1 MSNTISRALRF
12 AFAFALVLSIS
23 TEAQAQ
29 ISLGKISGVVVDS
42 ATREPLPAASVR
54 VEGTVLGAMA
64 NDMGE
69 YFILNVPPGTY
80 TLVVNVI
87 GYVPVRAIGTRVDAD
102 ITTTL
107 NFELE
112 STILE
117 SAEAVEVVATRDLVE
132 KSLTSTRTIVQ
143 AEEIQALPV
152 VNIAE
157 VVLTTAGSF
166 AGNLRGGRAQDQQT
180 TIDGATVTGQR
191 LNESQAF
198 TINPYMIQELQVKTG
213 TFNAEYVNAL
223 AGITTVVTR
232 EGGSSYN
239 GNFEYRTLGQKGLNW
254 AKPPD
259 LDIVDAYRA
268 GTWSEQDLRDIIQ
281 GAIDKTNAFNS
292 DPARADDG
300 LRMQDPFD
308 VLDMTGAPD
317 SWTAIYKRDTYYWD
331 YDRVIPEPEAILWS
345 YLTDGLPEA
354 QANSGVA
361 VNRDAP
367 VDRSFHPDKYNQFA
381 QNNRTEK
388 RPVQIDFGMGGPL
401 GSKLN
406 WFASGR
412 FNESWGRNPND
423 YTRLMNTFVKMTYRP
438 RTSMKLSMSGLIED
452 EGFFSRKGQRST
464 PYSWKY
470 NSDGRNQNY
479 NGRFHVNVA
488 YTHTLSPRTF
498 YEIRFSHLREYNE
511 RYNPKYGKEPL
522 PALTSAFINSVGYSA
537 LEEGAGTQVPYIL
550 YGDEAYS
557 AIDFGNYISRRPFK
571 TDINFAITSQVNSNH
586 QFKGGFGVTM
596 NDYEESTRGPARGNA
611 VSLFNDLNLDPTAST
626 LPLAGRQAHVY
637 PVEYF
642 AYMQDRIEYGSLVV
656 NAGLR
661 LDIFDANANAI
672 NPYRPRSGPGP
683 EHDDPEYR
691 TLEPSM
697 KTGLAPRLGISHP
710 ITDRA
715 ALHYSYGIFNQ
726 RPRLEALYTG
736 LVQTSPFERNHGNPD
751 LPFQKSTN
759 YEMGLQAEIYP
770 GYYVDVTGY
779 FRDVNN
785 QPLTWL
791 FAPDVAFIGGSQRE
805 VSILLPTFAQ
815 DARGLEV
822 SLRRQM
828 ANRFSV
834 RANYTLAFTSDLTTP
849 QTVRERGGETVL
861 VFSDFVD
868 GTPTPDTY
876 IREFNQFDRRHR
888 LVTNLLLELPYGIS
902 ASLLTKAQ
910 SGNQYRTSS
919 DQAIDPL
926 GLLAA
931 AQRSPW
937 TWTTDLYAQKNFDL
951 GNVRLGVFTQ
961 VNNLFDRANIYSITG
976 GSDNATGDRWS
987 RRGDPVG
994 LVGGPLGGIGTQ
1006 GNGPRDIWVG
1016 LNLAW

>member
-1 MSNTISRALRF
+1 MSITISRALRF

-87 GYVPVRAIGTRVDAD
+87 GYVPVRAIGTQVDAD

-157 VVLTTAGSF
+157 VILTTAGSF
-166 AGNLRGGRAQDQQT
+166 AGNLRGGRPQDQQT
-180 TIDGATVTGQR
+180 TIDGATVTGQQ
-191 LNESQAF
+191 NNTGQAF

-232 EGGSSYN
+232 DGGSSYN

-317 SWTAIYKRDTYYWD
+317 SWTAIYKRDNYYWD

-345 YLTDGLPEA
+345 YLSDGLPEA

-381 QNNRTEK
+381 RNNRTEK

-423 YTRLMNTFVKMTYRP
+423 YSRLMNTFVKMTYRP

-452 EGFFSRKGQRST
+452 QGFFSRKGQRST

-470 NSDGRNQNY
+470 NSDGRNQSY

-498 YEIRFSHLREYNE
+498 YEIRFSHLREYVE

-557 AIDFGNYISRRPFK
+557 SIDFGNYSSVRPFK
-571 TDINFAITSQVNSNH
+571 TDLNFAITSQVNSNH

-726 RPRLEALYTG
+726 RPPLQHLYMG

-779 FRDVNN
+779 FRDANN

-815 DARGLEV
+815 DARGLELSV
-822 SLRRQM
+822 RRQM

-876 IREFNQFDRRHR
+876 IREFTANDRRHR
-888 LVTNLLLELPYGIS
+888 IVANLLLELPYGIS
-902 ASLLTKAQ
+902 ASFLTKAQ

-919 DQAIDPL
+919 DQAVDPL

-931 AQRSPW
+931 SQRSPW

-961 VNNLFDRANIYSITG
+961 VNNLFDRANIYSVTS
-976 GSDNATGDRWS
+976 GSNNAAGDRWQ

-1006 GNGPRDIWVG
+1006 ANGPRDIWVG

>member
-1 MSNTISRALRF
+1 MSIISRALRF
-12 AFAFALVLSIS
+12 AFAFALVLSFS
-23 TEAQAQ
+23 TEALAQ
-29 ISLGKISGVVVDS
+29 LSLGKISGVVVDK

-69 YFILNVPPGTY
+69 YFILNVPPGNY
-80 TLVVNVI
+80 NLIVNVI
-87 GYVPVRAIGTRVDAD
+87 GYVPLRAVDALVNAD
-102 ITTTL
+102 LTTTL

-180 TIDGATVTGQR
+180 TIDGSTVTMQHG
-191 LNESQAF
+191 NTGQAF
-198 TINPYMIQELQVKTG
+198 TINPYMIQELEVKTG

-223 AGITTVVTR
+223 AGITSVVTR
-232 EGGSSYN
+232 EGSSSFN

-254 AKPPD
+254 VKPPD

-268 GTWSEQDLRDIIQ
+268 GTWSEADLRKVIQ
-281 GAIDKTNAFNS
+281 DAIDKTNAFNN

-300 LRMQDPFD
+300 LRLKDPFD
-308 VLDMTGAPD
+308 TLSMTGSPETWVA
-317 SWTAIYKRDTYYWD
+317 SYSRENYYWD
-331 YDRVIPEPEAILWS
+331 YDRVIPEVEAINWS

-354 QANSGVA
+354 QANSQA
-361 VNRDAP
+361 RA
-367 VDRSFHPDKYNQFA
+367 DRAFTPNKYNEFA
-381 QNNRTEK
+381 INNRTEK

-423 YTRLMNTFVKMTYRP
+423 YSRLMNTFIKMTYRP
-438 RTSMKLSMSGLIED
+438 RANMKLSMSGLIED
-452 EGFFSRKGQRST
+452 EGYFSKKGQRQTS
-464 PYSWKY
+464 YAWKY
-470 NSDGRNQNY
+470 NADGLNQRY
-479 NGRFHVNVA
+479 NGRLHVNLA
-488 YTHTLSPRTF
+488 YSHTLSPRTF
-498 YEIRFSHLREYNE
+498 YEVRFSHLREYNE
-511 RYNPKYGKEPL
+511 RYNPRYGKEPL
-522 PALTSAFINSVGYSA
+522 PALNALFLDNIGYSP
-537 LEEGAGTQVPYIL
+537 LEQGSGAQVPYQV
-550 YGDEAYS
+550 YGDEAYGW
-557 AIDFGNYISRRPFK
+557 IDYGNYWSVRPFK
-571 TDINFAITSQVNSNH
+571 TDLNFAITSQVTSNH

-596 NDYEESTRGPARGNA
+596 NDFEDSARGPARGNA
-611 VSLFNDLNLDPTAST
+611 VTLFNELNRDPTAST

-672 NPYRPRSGPGP
+672 NPYRPRPGPDP

-691 TLEPSM
+691 TLEPSI

-726 RPRLEALYTG
+726 RPPLTNLYDG
-736 LVQTSPFERNHGNPD
+736 LVQTSSFERNHGNPD

-759 YEMGLQAEIYP
+759 YEMGLQAEIYS
-770 GYYVDVTGY
+770 GYYLDVTGY
-779 FRDVNN
+779 FRDVNSL
-785 QPLTWL
+785 PLTWL
-791 FAPDVAFIGGSQRE
+791 FAPNTDFIGGSQRE
-805 VSILLPTFAQ
+805 ISILLPTFAQ
-815 DARGLEV
+815 DTRGLEI

-849 QTVRERGGETVL
+849 ITVRERGGETIL
-861 VFSDFVD
+861 QFSDFLE
-868 GTPTPDTY
+868 GTPAPDTY
-876 IREFNQFDRRHR
+876 IREFTSFDRRHR
-888 LVTNLLLELPYGIS
+888 IVANLLIDLPYGIS
-902 ASLLTKAQ
+902 ASFLTKAQ
-910 SGNQYRTSS
+910 SGNQYRTSNE
-919 DQAIDPL
+919 QTVDPL
-926 GLLAA
+926 GLLAVS
-931 AQRSPW
+931 QRSPW

-951 GNVRLGVFTQ
+951 GNVQLGVFTQ
-961 VNNLFDRANIYSITG
+961 VNNLFDRVNIYSISG
-976 GSDNATGDRWS
+976 GADNAASDRWQ

-994 LVGGPLGGIGTQ
+994 LVGGPVGGIGTQ
-1006 GNGPRDIWVG
+1006 ANGPRDIWVG
-1016 LNLAW
+1016 LNFSW

>member
-1 MSNTISRALRF
+1 MSITISRALRF
-12 AFAFALVLSIS
+12 AFAFVLVLSIS
-23 TEAQAQ
+23 TDALAQL
-29 ISLGKISGVVVDS
+29 SLGKVSGVVVDS

-54 VEGTVLGAMA
+54 IEGTVMGAMA

-80 TLVVNVI
+80 TVVVNVI
-87 GYVPVRAIGTRVDAD
+87 GYVPVRVVGALVNAD
-102 ITTTL
+102 LTTTL
-107 NFELE
+107 NLELE

-132 KSLTSTRTIVQ
+132 RSLTSTRTIVQ
-143 AEEIQALPV
+143 AEEILALPV

-157 VVLTTAGSF
+157 VILTTAGSF

-180 TIDGATVTGQR
+180 TIDGSTVTMQHNNTG
-191 LNESQAF
+191 QAF
-198 TINPYMIQELQVKTG
+198 TINPYMIQELEVKTG

-223 AGITTVVTR
+223 AGITSVVTR
-232 EGGSSYN
+232 DGGSSYN
-239 GNFEYRTLGQKGLNW
+239 GNFEYRTLGQNGLNW
-254 AKPPD
+254 VSPPD
-259 LDIVDAYRA
+259 MDIVDAFRA
-268 GTWSEQDLRDIIQ
+268 GTWSEADLRKVIQ
-281 GAIDKTNAFNS
+281 SAIDKTNAFNN

-308 VLDMTGAPD
+308 VLDMTGPVE
-317 SWTAIYKRDTYYWD
+317 SWNAIYKRDNYYWD
-331 YDRVIPEPEAILWS
+331 YDRVIPEQEAINWS
-345 YLTDGLPEA
+345 YLTDGLPDA
-354 QANSGVA
+354 TNNSNKGDLGG
-361 VNRDAP
+361 VNRA
-367 VDRSFHPDKYNQFA
+367 FIPDKYNAFA
-381 QNNRTEK
+381 RNNRTEK

-401 GSKLN
+401 GTKLN

-423 YTRLMNTFVKMTYRP
+423 YTRLMNTFVKMAYRP
-438 RTSMKLSMSGLIED
+438 TVSSKLSMSGLIED
-452 EGFFSRKGQRST
+452 EGFFSKKGQRST

-470 NSDGRNQNY
+470 NSDGRNQDY
-479 NGRFHVNVA
+479 KGRVHVNLA

-522 PALTSAFINSVGYSA
+522 PSITTAFVNSLGYSP
-537 LEEGAGTQVPYIL
+537 LEEGSGTQVPYIL

-557 AIDFGNYISRRPFK
+557 SIDFGNYSSVRPFK
-571 TDINFAITSQVNSNH
+571 TDINFAITSQVTSNH
-586 QFKGGFGVTM
+586 QFKGGIGVVM
-596 NDYEESTRGPARGNA
+596 NDFEQNTRGPARGNA
-611 VSLFNDLNLDPTAST
+611 VSLFNDLNLDPSAST
-626 LPLAGRQAHVY
+626 LPLAGRQAHTY

-672 NPYRPRSGPGP
+672 NPYRPRPGPGAA
-683 EHDDPEYR
+683 HDDPEYR
-691 TLEPSM
+691 TISPSI
-697 KTGLAPRLGISHP
+697 KTGLAPRVGISHP

-726 RPRLEALYTG
+726 RPPLNNLYDG

-759 YEMGLQAEIYP
+759 YEMGLQAEVYP
-770 GYYVDVTGY
+770 GYYVDITGY

-785 QPLTWL
+785 LPLTWL

-805 VSILLPTFAQ
+805 ISILLPTFAQ
-815 DARGLEV
+815 DTRGLEL

-828 ANRFSV
+828 ANRFSL
-834 RANYTLAFTSDLTTP
+834 RANYTLAFTSDLITP
-849 QTVRERGGETVL
+849 LTVRERGGETIL
-861 VFSDFVD
+861 VFYDFTA
-868 GTPTPDTY
+868 GTPAPDTY
-876 IREFNQFDRRHR
+876 VREFTEYDRRHR
-888 LVTNLLLELPYGIS
+888 LVANLMIELPYGVN
-902 ASLLTKAQ
+902 ASFLTKAQ
-910 SGNQYRTSS
+910 SGNQYRTSNEQS
-919 DQAIDPL
+919 IDPL
-926 GLLAA
+926 GLLAVS
-931 AQRSPW
+931 QRSPW
-937 TWTTDLYAQKNFDL
+937 TWTTDLYAQKTFDL

-961 VNNLFDRANIYSITG
+961 INNLFDRVNIYSISG
-976 GSDNATGDRWS
+976 GSTNAASDRWQ

-994 LVGGPLGGIGTQ
+994 LVGGPVGGIGTQ
-1006 GNGPRDIWVG
+1006 ANGPRDIWLG
-1016 LNLAW
+1016 LNFSW

>member
-1 MSNTISRALRF
+1 MSITISRALRF
-12 AFAFALVLSIS
+12 AFAFALLLSFS
-23 TEAQAQ
+23 TTAQAQ
-29 ISLGKISGVVVDS
+29 LSLGKISGVVVDK
-42 ATREPLPAASVR
+42 ANREPLPAASVR
-54 VEGTVLGAMA
+54 VEGTVMGAMA
-64 NDMGE
+64 DDTGE

-80 TLVVNVI
+80 NLIVNVI
-87 GYVPVRAIGTRVDAD
+87 GYVPLRVVGAEIHAD
-102 ITTTL
+102 LTSTV

-117 SAEAVEVVATRDLVE
+117 SAEAIEVIATRDLVE

-143 AEEIQALPV
+143 AEEIQSLPV

-180 TIDGATVTGQR
+180 TIDGSTVTMQHDNTG
-191 LNESQAF
+191 QAF
-198 TINPYMIQELQVKTG
+198 TINPYMIQELEVKTG

-223 AGITTVVTR
+223 AGITSVVTR
-232 EGGSSYN
+232 DGGSNFN

-254 AKPPD
+254 VKPPD

-268 GTWSEQDLRDIIQ
+268 GTWSEADLRKVIQ
-281 GAIDKTNAFNS
+281 DAIDKTNAFNN
-292 DPARADDG
+292 DPARQDDG
-300 LRMQDPFD
+300 LQLKDPFD
-308 VLDMTGAPD
+308 VLDMTGAVD
-317 SWTAIYKRDTYYWD
+317 SWTARYSRENYYWD
-331 YDRVIPEPEAILWS
+331 YDRVIPEQEAINWS

-354 QANSGVA
+354 QTNSFA
-361 VNRDAP
+361 T
-367 VDRSFHPDKYNQFA
+367 DRSFNPDKYNEFA
-381 QNNRTEK
+381 RNNRTEK

-412 FNESWGRNPND
+412 FDESWGRSPNE
-423 YTRLMNTFVKMTYRP
+423 YKRLMNTFVKMTYRP
-438 RTSMKLSMSGLIED
+438 RASMKLSMSGLIED
-452 EGFFSRKGQRST
+452 QGFFSKKGQRDGNHG
-464 PYSWKY
+464 WKY
-470 NSDGRNQNY
+470 NMDGLNQKY
-479 NGRFHVNVA
+479 GGRLHVNVA

-498 YEIRFSHLREYNE
+498 YELRFNHLREYNE

-522 PALTSAFINSVGYSA
+522 PSLTDAFIHSVGYA
-537 LEEGAGTQVPYIL
+537 PLEQGSGAQVPYQV
-550 YGDEAYS
+550 YGDEAYGS
-557 AIDFGNYISRRPFK
+557 IDFGNYTSIRPFK
-571 TDINFAITSQVNSNH
+571 TDVSFSITSQVTSNH
-586 QFKGGFGVTM
+586 QIKSGLGVVM
-596 NDYEESTRGPARGNA
+596 NDFEENSRGPARGNA
-611 VSLFNDLNLDPTAST
+611 VTLFNDLNRDPTAST

-637 PVEYF
+637 PTEYF

-672 NPYRPRSGPGP
+672 NPYRPRPGPDP

-691 TLEPSM
+691 TLAPSI

-726 RPRLEALYTG
+726 RPPLQDLYKG
-736 LVQTSPFERNHGNPD
+736 LVQTSSFERNHGNPD

-770 GYYVDVTGY
+770 GYYLDVTGY

-785 QPLTWL
+785 LPLTWL

-815 DARGLEV
+815 DTRGLEL

-828 ANRFSV
+828 ANRFSL
-834 RANYTLAFTSDLTTP
+834 RANYTLAFTSDLITP
-849 QTVRERGGETVL
+849 LTVRERGGETIL
-861 VFSDFVD
+861 TFSDFVQ
-868 GTPTPDTY
+868 GTPAPDTY
-876 IREFNQFDRRHR
+876 IREYTRFDRRHR
-888 LVTNLLLELPYGIS
+888 MVANLLIELPYGIS

-910 SGNQYRTSS
+910 SGNQYRTSNEQS
-919 DQAIDPL
+919 IDPL
-926 GLLAA
+926 GLLAQ

-937 TWTTDLYAQKNFDL
+937 TWTTDLFAQKNFNL

-961 VNNLFDRANIYSITG
+961 VNNIFDRVNIYSITG
-976 GSDNATGDRWS
+976 GASNAASDRWQ

-994 LVGGPLGGIGTQ
+994 LVGGPVGGIGTQ
-1006 GNGPRDIWVG
+1006 ANGPRDIWMG
-1016 LNLAW
+1016 LNFSW

>member
-1 MSNTISRALRF
+1 MSITISRALRF

-69 YFILNVPPGTY
+69 YFILNVPPGSY

-87 GYVPVRAIGTRVDAD
+87 GYVPVRAVGTRVDAD
-102 ITTTL
+102 LTTTL

-166 AGNLRGGRAQDQQT
+166 AGNLRGGRPQDQQT
-180 TIDGATVTGQR
+180 TIDGSTVTGQQ
-191 LNESQAF
+191 LNRGQAF

-254 AKPPD
+254 AKPPE

-268 GTWSEQDLRDIIQ
+268 GSWSEQDLRDIIQ

-317 SWTAIYKRDTYYWD
+317 SWSAIYKRDTYYWD

-367 VDRSFHPDKYNQFA
+367 VDRSFHLDKYNQFA
-381 QNNRTEK
+381 RNNRTEK

-423 YTRLMNTFVKMTYRP
+423 YARLMNTFVKMTYRP

-452 EGFFSRKGQRST
+452 QGFFSKKGQRST
-464 PYSWKY
+464 PHGWKY
-470 NSDGRNQNY
+470 NADGRNQTF
-479 NGRFHVNVA
+479 NGRFHLNMA

-557 AIDFGNYISRRPFK
+557 SIDFGNYTSVRPFK
-571 TDINFAITSQVNSNH
+571 TDINFAITSQVTSNH

-661 LDIFDANANAI
+661 LDIFNANANAI

-691 TLEPSM
+691 TLDPSM

-726 RPRLEALYTG
+726 RPPLQDLYMG

-779 FRDVNN
+779 FRDANN

-822 SLRRQM
+822 SVRRQM

-876 IREFNQFDRRHR
+876 IREFTSFDRRHR
-888 LVTNLLLELPYGIS
+888 IVANLLLELPYGIS
-902 ASLLTKAQ
+902 ASFLTKAQ

-931 AQRSPW
+931 AHRSPW

-961 VNNLFDRANIYSITG
+961 VNNLFDRANIYTIAS
-976 GSDNATGDRWS
+976 GSNNAAGDRWQ

-994 LVGGPLGGIGTQ
+994 LVGGPVGGIGTQ